1 VTVSSPSPQAIES
14 RISALEN
21 ELFLRNQQIAL
32 FKEVVTAVRER
43 LDLESIFQM
52 VASFAQGLIQAET
65 ILIPV
70 LDEDSTQYTYRA
82 GAGLNADE
90 IVGESLDISLGIC
103 GWVWKHRRP
112 WWRGVLD
119 ELNEKE
125 RNHWEKEVGSVILVP
140 MVGRNNFLGGIAGIN
155 KIGGGDFDQHDLDL
169 LTLLASQ
176 IATAIDNNHLIEQL
190 EEVNQKL
197 CAEKEKAQV
206 TLSSIGDAVITTD
219 IEGRI
224 DYLNPVAERLFDITL
239 SQARH
244 THLSALGSLLIEE
257 NRQPASGLVE
267 YCLTEGRLPPQFHTL
282 IFTRQDGNETYI
294 EPNAAPIRDHDGH
307 SSGIVF
313 VFHDVSQTHELTQ
326 QLSHQSTH
334 DVLTGLFNRRD
345 FELKVK
351 QAIRDAELTDKQHS
365 LLYMDLDQFKVINDT
380 CGHIAGDELLK
391 QITAQLVDLVR
402 QCDTLARVGGDE
414 FGLLLENCSSQQALM
429 VANKILEMTHQFRFS
444 WGDKT
449 FGIGIS
455 IGMIGIDR
463 QSNSV
468 IDVISQVD
476 AACHMAKEAG
486 RSRIYVH
493 DAKDQA
499 LLARH
504 GEMEWTPR
512 ITKALEEQRMVLYY
526 QPIVHN
532 TQLGDLCSHY
542 EILIRM
548 IDESGKLVPP
558 GAFLPAAERYNL
570 IAEIDRWVISE
581 YFKWLAEHP
590 QHLHALELGS
600 INLSGHSLGDET
612 CLRHIE
618 SELKAFAIPPEKIC
632 FEITET
638 EAISNLAKAQ
648 GFIRK
653 LKNHGCKFALDDF
666 GSGFSSYAY
675 LKNLPVDFLKIDG
688 MFIKDIHKD
697 PANYAMVESINHIG
711 HVMGRQTI
719 AEFVENHAI
728 QQTLSRLGVDYMQGY
743 GIAKPS
749 ALADLL
755 QPHGKPGPR
764 PVAGHAEMSQAT
776 RSPGVVAS
784 RF

>member
-1 VTVSSPSPQAIES
+1 MPHTSPLAVQSK
-14 RISALEN
+14 ISGLEH

-43 LDLESIFQM
+43 LDLESIFQL
-52 VASFAQGLIQAET
+52 VATFAQSLIQAET

-82 GAGLNADE
+82 GAGVNADE
-90 IVGESLDISLGIC
+90 IVGESLDINLGIC

-119 ELNEKE
+119 ELNEEE
-125 RNHWEKEVGSVILVP
+125 RNQWEQEVGSVILVP
-140 MVGRNNFLGGIAGIN
+140 LVGHNNFLGGIAGVN

-176 IATAIDNNHLIEQL
+176 IATAIDNNNLIEQL

-197 CAEKEKAQV
+197 FSEKEKAQV

-224 DYLNPVAERLFDITL
+224 DYLNPVAERLFDTTL
-239 SQARH
+239 SQARQR
-244 THLSALGSLLIEE
+244 HLSDLGTLLIEE
-257 NRQPASGLVE
+257 NRQPARDLVE
-267 YCLTEGRLPPQFHTL
+267 CCLSEGRLPSQFNTL
-282 IFTRQDGNETYI
+282 IFTRQNGEHLYI

-307 SSGIVF
+307 TSGIVF

-326 QLSHQSTH
+326 QLSHQATH
-334 DVLTGLFNRRD
+334 DVLTGLYNRRD
-345 FELKVK
+345 FEIKVK
-351 QAIRDAELTDKQHS
+351 QAIREAEMAGKEHN

-391 QITAQLVDLVR
+391 QYTAKLTALVR
-402 QCDTLARVGGDE
+402 QGDTLARVGGDE
-414 FGLLLENCSSQQALM
+414 FGLLLENCSSQQALQ
-429 VANKILEMTHQFRFS
+429 VANKIQEMTHQFRFS
-444 WGDKT
+444 WEEKT

-455 IGMIGIDR
+455 IGMISINK

-468 IDVISQVD
+468 TDVISRVD
-476 AACHMAKEAG
+476 AACYMAKEAG

-493 DAKDQA
+493 DEKDLA

-532 TQLGDLCSHY
+532 THLADLNSHY

-548 IDESGKLVPP
+548 IDETGKLIPP
-558 GAFLPAAERYNL
+558 GEFLPAAERYNL
-570 IAEIDRWVISE
+570 IARIDRWVISE
-581 YFKWLAEHP
+581 YFRWLAEHP
-590 QHLHALELGS
+590 AQLDALALGS

-618 SELKAFAIPPEKIC
+618 SQLKEFAIPPEKIC

-648 GFIRK
+648 SFIRK
-653 LKNHGCKFALDDF
+653 LKNHGCNFALDDF

-688 MFIKDIHKD
+688 LFIKDINSD

-711 HVMGRQTI
+711 HVMGRKTI
-719 AEFVENHAI
+719 AEFVENHDTL
-728 QQTLSRLGVDYMQGY
+728 QTLNKLGIDYMQGY

-749 ALADLL
+749 ALSNLE
-755 QPHGKPGPR
+755 QPNKP
-764 PVAGHAEMSQAT
+764 
-776 RSPGVVAS
+776 
-784 RF
+784 